1 MDIDFSTII
10 NSSSSTTPSS
20 GFEISI
26 LDNPKGV
33 EGNRA
38 LLNRFEITF
47 LTQLKCFLINDKIV
61 LDTFGGD
68 ADKFINRP
76 NVLNNI
82 QSIAAAISVSIDQTV
97 KSMKSDEP
105 ENVPDTEKI
114 LNANLLS
121 INVIEGVV
129 VAQIEVIPI
138 SVEPYSN
145 LIFNLPII
153 NRTEL

>member
-10 NSSSSTTPSS
+10 NSNSSTTPSS

-76 NVLNNI
+76 SVLNNI
-82 QSIAAAISVSIDQTV
+82 QSIAAAISVSIDQTI

-105 ENVPDTEKI
+105 EKIPDTEKI

-121 INVIEGVV
+121 IDVVEGVV
-129 VAQIEVIPI
+129 VAQIEVIPVN
-138 SVEPYSN
+138 VEPYSN

-153 NRTEL
+153 NRTEF